1 MRRETMTMRRRV
13 IFTLVVILSGVVLY
27 WLDPAQYVF
36 MPKCIFRMLTGWDC
50 PGCGL
55 QRAVH
60 ALLHGRFWEAVQYNY
75 FLLLGIPYV
84 LAVMYMEW
92 FTSGEKH
99 LRLRRVLYHRYVLY
113 AYVALYLAWWVLRN
127 VLGV

>member
-1 MRRETMTMRRRV
+1 MTMRRRV

-113 AYVALYLAWWVLRN
+113 AYVMLYLAWWVLRN

>member
-1 MRRETMTMRRRV
+1 MAMRRRV

-36 MPKCIFRMLTGWDC
+36 MPKCIFRMLTDWDC

>member
-1 MRRETMTMRRRV
+1 MNLKRRIV
-13 IFTLVVILSGVVLY
+13 FTLLVISGGVVLY
-27 WLDPAQYVF
+27 WLDPARYVF
-36 MPKCIFRMLTGWDC
+36 MPKCVFRMLTGWDC

-60 ALLHGRFWEAVQYNY
+60 ALLHGRFAEALQYNY
-75 FLLLGIPYV
+75 FLLLALPYV

-92 FTSGEKH
+92 FTNDEKH
-99 LRLRRVLYHRYVLY
+99 LRLRRVLYHHHVLY
-113 AYVALYLAWWVLRN
+113 AYVVLYLAWWVLRN

>member
-1 MRRETMTMRRRV
+1 MTMKRRV
-13 IFTLVVILSGVVLY
+13 IFTLIVILSGVVLY

-113 AYVALYLAWWVLRN
+113 AYVMLYLAWWVLRN

>member
-1 MRRETMTMRRRV
+1 MTKKRRV
-13 IFTLVVILSGVVLY
+13 IFTLVVVSGGVVLY
-27 WLDPAQYVF
+27 WLDPARYVF

-60 ALLHGRFWEAVQYNY
+60 ALLHGRFGEAVQYNY

-92 FTSGEKH
+92 FASGEKH

>member
-1 MRRETMTMRRRV
+1 MTMKRRV
-13 IFTLVVILSGVVLY
+13 IFTLIVILSGVVLY
-27 WLDPAQYVF
+27 WLDPTQYVF

-113 AYVALYLAWWVLRN
+113 AYVTLYLAWWVLRN

>member
-1 MRRETMTMRRRV
+1 MTMKRRV
-13 IFTLVVILSGVVLY
+13 IFTLIVILSGVVLY

-60 ALLHGRFWEAVQYNY
+60 ALLHGHFWEAVQYNY

-99 LRLRRVLYHRYVLY
+99 LRLRQVLYHRYVLY

>member
-1 MRRETMTMRRRV
+1 MTMRRRV

-84 LAVMYMEW
+84 LAVMYMKW

-99 LRLRRVLYHRYVLY
+99 LRLRQVLYHRYVLY
-113 AYVALYLAWWVLRN
+113 AYVMLYLAWWVLRN

>member
-1 MRRETMTMRRRV
+1 MAMKRRV
-13 IFTLVVILSGVVLY
+13 IFTLIVILSGVVLY

-60 ALLHGRFWEAVQYNY
+60 ALLHGHFWEAVQYNY